1 MDAERLLVIEDD
13 PSLRSLL
20 EATLKGGNF
29 QVTSVESG
37 EEGLRVIEEDRP
49 HLVLLDLNLPG
60 MNGLDLCRA
69 IRHDPYMAALP
80 VLMLTG
86 RSEEDDMVAGFAV
99 GADDYITKP
108 FSPKV
113 LLARVNALL
122 RRRQPEQQTDAA
134 AAPALLEIRTLGRC
148 ELMYGD
154 RTLVWSEQFT
164 PTQRLLMTTLLAA
177 PDARLPL
184 GEVQSSLWPE
194 LPASRSRATFDSL
207 MTRLRRLLE
216 VELAPIDVR
225 RHLVLRRG
233 ILSLDEVQIDARE
246 FLRLTGQGE
255 LLLKRGELWPAELAF
270 AAAFRLWQGS
280 FVCGSF
286 GCDAAAQLQDR
297 LEQQYLEA
305 SQPFA
310 RLLAATGRLGEA
322 IKQLRT
328 AQRYNQIDDGVTRL
342 LHQMLLAQ
350 GHPAQAHQLLER
362 HAELL
367 ARHGFGQREIKAI
380 VTSFPTAA
388 PTSGWLTDAAK
399 TG

>member
-1 MDAERLLVIEDD
+1 MDTEYLLVIEDD
-13 PSLRSLL
+13 PAIRSLL
-20 EATLKGGNF
+20 EATLTGGGF
-29 QVTSVESG
+29 RVTTVDSG
-37 EEGLRVIEEDRP
+37 EEGLQIIEEHRP
-49 HLVLLDLNLPG
+49 LLVLLDLNLPG

-69 IRHDPYMAALP
+69 IRRDPYMAALP

-86 RSEEDDMVAGFAV
+86 LSEEDDMVAGFAV

-122 RRRQPEQQTDAA
+122 RRQPSAGPASSPKAADAE
-134 AAPALLEIRTLGRC
+134 LEIRTLGRC
-148 ELMYGD
+148 ELVYGGK
-154 RTLVWSEQFT
+154 TLVWSEQFT
-164 PTQRLLMTTLLAA
+164 PTQRLLLTTLLAA

-216 VELAPIDVR
+216 EELTPIDVR
-225 RHLVLRRG
+225 RHLLLRRG
-233 ILSLDEVQIDARE
+233 ILSLERVRIDARE
-246 FLRLTGQGE
+246 FLRLTEQGE
-255 LLLKRGELWPAELAF
+255 QLLRRGELWPAELAF
-270 AAAFRLWQGS
+270 AAAFGLWQGS
-280 FVCGSF
+280 FICGGF
-286 GCDAAAQLQDR
+286 GSDAAAQLQDR

-310 RLLAATGRLGEA
+310 RLLAATGRLNEA
-322 IKQLRT
+322 TKQLRA
-328 AQRYNQIDDGVTRL
+328 AQRYNPIDDGVTRL

-350 GHPAQAHQLLER
+350 GHPAQARQLVER

-380 VTSFPTAA
+380 VASFPERA
-388 PTSGWLTDAAK
+388 PAQGWLER
-399 TG
+399 

>member
-1 MDAERLLVIEDD
+1 MDAEHLLVIEDD
-13 PSLRSLL
+13 PAIRSLL
-20 EATLKGGNF
+20 EATLTGGGYQITTVDN
-29 QVTSVESG
+29 G
-37 EEGLRVIEEDRP
+37 EEGLQIIEENRP
-49 HLVLLDLNLPG
+49 QLVILDLNLPG

-69 IRHDPYMAALP
+69 IRQDPYMATLP

-113 LLARVNALL
+113 FLARVNALL
-122 RRRQPEQQTDAA
+122 RRQPAA
-134 AAPALLEIRTLGRC
+134 QPKQSKQSPVVLGIKTLGRC
-148 ELMYGD
+148 ELVYGGK
-154 RTLVWSEQFT
+154 TLVWSERFT
-164 PTQRLLMTTLLAA
+164 PTQRLLLTTLLAA

-184 GEVQSSLWPE
+184 GEVQASLWPE

-216 VELAPIDVR
+216 EELAPIDVR
-225 RHLVLRRG
+225 RHLLLRRG
-233 ILSLDEVQIDARE
+233 ILSLENVQIDARE
-246 FLRLTGQGE
+246 FLRLAEQGE
-255 LLLKRGELWPAELAF
+255 QLLRRGELWPAELAF

-280 FVCGSF
+280 FICGGF
-286 GCDAAAQLQDR
+286 GSDPAAQLQDR

-310 RLLAATGRLGEA
+310 RLLAATGRLNEA
-322 IKQLRT
+322 IKQLRA

-350 GHPAQAHQLLER
+350 GHPAQARQLVER

-380 VTSFPTAA
+380 TTSFPSGPIAG
-388 PTSGWLTDAAK
+388 GWLEEEK
-399 TG
+399 GPS